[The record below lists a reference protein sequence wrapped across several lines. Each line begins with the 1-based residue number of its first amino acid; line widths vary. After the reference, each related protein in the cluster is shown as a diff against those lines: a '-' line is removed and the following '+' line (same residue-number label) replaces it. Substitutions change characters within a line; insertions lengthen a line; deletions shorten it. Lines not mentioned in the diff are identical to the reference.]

1 MTFAKRLCALLP
13 LVYPKFYTIADTF
26 GHEFVLLA
34 KSTGELPPDAC
45 FSVLDRTEF
54 EAERNC
60 IQLFDRLRGDDC
72 ADVLFA
78 GKALAE
84 NLLNALK
91 AAYPEKKFV
100 VTLEINLKTAT
111 CIRFHQ
117 LWSGEEP
124 FVSQAEKRKNTEEIT
139 GPTFCLQRRTL
150 YRPKRL
156 CQWHCRFF
164 FFVWNMCIVLKG
176 GATIGVSSSCFSSFH
191 DCFPIMRQ

>member
-34 KSTGELPPDAC
+34 KSTGDLPPDAC

-78 GKALAE
+78 GKALG
-84 NLLNALK
+84 K
-91 AAYPEKKFV
+91 
-100 VTLEINLKTAT
+100 I
-111 CIRFHQ
+111 C
-117 LWSGEEP
+117 
-124 FVSQAEKRKNTEEIT
+124 
-139 GPTFCLQRRTL
+139 
-150 YRPKRL
+150 
-156 CQWHCRFF
+156 
-164 FFVWNMCIVLKG
+164 
-176 GATIGVSSSCFSSFH
+176 
-191 DCFPIMRQ
+191 

>member
-34 KSTGELPPDAC
+34 KSTGKLPPDAC

-124 FVSQAEKRKNTEEIT
+124 FVSQTEKRKNTE
-139 GPTFCLQRRTL
+139 
-150 YRPKRL
+150 
-156 CQWHCRFF
+156 
-164 FFVWNMCIVLKG
+164 VL
-176 GATIGVSSSCFSSFH
+176 SF
-191 DCFPIMRQ
+191 QA